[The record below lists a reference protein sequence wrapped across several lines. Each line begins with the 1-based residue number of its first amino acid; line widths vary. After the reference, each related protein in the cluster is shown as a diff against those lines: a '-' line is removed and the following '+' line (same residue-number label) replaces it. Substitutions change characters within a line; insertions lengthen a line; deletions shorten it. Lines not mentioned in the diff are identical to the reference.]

1 MPLFQRRTV
10 SVLSLALALSALA
23 APLAMAQAPAPAAGS
38 APPLRIVV
46 PFAAGGTAD
55 IYGRLLAKQW
65 QDAGVAGTVLVENR
79 PGAGGVLGSELV
91 AKAPADGHTLLLVTV
106 GHAVNPYIL
115 PKLPYD
121 TQKDFVPV
129 GMLASVPSLLV
140 VGPGFQGQ
148 TVKELLA
155 AARSK
160 PGQLEYATSGTGS
173 TSHVAAAQLESMAG
187 VEMLHVPYRGASP
200 AMQDVMGGRVAF
212 TIDVIT
218 SSLPHVKSGKLR
230 ALAVSSA
237 QRSAQAP
244 EVPTM
249 AEAGVPGYEF
259 TAWYALLAP
268 AQTPPDTLK
277 RLGAALQAALAQ
289 PAFTARLQES
299 GATPL
304 PMDRAASAKYLQGEF
319 DKWSRIVKERNIKA
333 E

>member
-1 MPLFQRRTV
+1 MSLFNRRTV
-10 SVLSLALALSALA
+10 RVLPFAPVLALALCALG
-23 APLAMAQAPAPAAGS
+23 APPAQAQAL
-38 APPLRIVV
+38 PLRIVV

-79 PGAGGVLGSELV
+79 PGAGGVLGSEVV
-91 AKAPADGHTLLLVTV
+91 AKAAPDGHTVLLVTV

-140 VGPGFQGQ
+140 VGPGFAGGS
-148 TVKELLA
+148 VKDLLA
-155 AARSK
+155 AARAK
-160 PGQLEYATSGTGS
+160 PRQLEYATSGTGS

-187 VEMLHVPYRGASP
+187 VDMLHVPYRGASP

-212 TIDVIT
+212 TVDVIT
-218 SSLPHVKSGKLR
+218 SSLPHVKSGKLK
-230 ALAVSSA
+230 ALAITSA
-237 QRSAQAP
+237 QRSAQVP
-244 EVPTM
+244 DVPTL

-268 AQTPPDTLK
+268 ARTPPETVK
-277 RLGAALQAALAQ
+277 RLAAALQHTLAQ
-289 PAFTARLQES
+289 PAFVERLQES
-299 GATPL
+299 GAVPM
-304 PMDRAASAKYLQGEF
+304 PMDGAASAQYLQREF
-319 DKWSRIVKERNIKA
+319 DKWARIVKERNIKA